1 MALNRSFHLL
11 ALLGGAFLA
20 GVSSCSSS
28 LPELTID
35 LGKLAPSDTLA
46 YVTYIGEGVQETDT
60 LVHFSEK
67 ISLSPDTARFR
78 TVSLVHAS
86 GAEVLLF
93 SWDGRAWQR
102 TPSPAKES
110 APLTPLTEAYDFRG
124 RDIQGKERSL
134 SDLYR
139 KRPVVLVFASPE
151 RMQSLTKQEQAQ
163 LRVKARPDSLQFVF
177 LYPSL
182 SDSTV
187 RAQLRRDS
195 LEGIAFSDSLGLV
208 TRLRHEYGVQ
218 GKDHPVRFRIDT
230 LGKIKR

>member
-1 MALNRSFHLL
+1 MALNRSILSL
-11 ALLGGAFLA
+11 AFL
-20 GVSSCSSS
+20 GVALSVGCISCSSS
-28 LPELTID
+28 LPKLTIE

-46 YVTYIGEGVQETDT
+46 YVTYIGEGMQETDT

-78 TVSLVHAS
+78 RISFVHAS
-86 GAEVLLF
+86 GEEVLLY
-93 SWDGRAWQR
+93 AWNGKEWKR
-102 TPSPAKES
+102 EKAPAKEE
-110 APLTPLTEAYDFRG
+110 APFTELSEAYDFRG

-134 SDLYR
+134 SELYR
-139 KRPVVLVFASPE
+139 KQPVELVFVSPE
-151 RMQSLTKQEQAQ
+151 RMQSITKQEQAQ
-163 LRVKARPDSLQFVF
+163 LKLKARPDSLQFVF

-195 LEGIAFSDSLGLV
+195 LQGIAFSDSLGLV
-208 TRLRHEYGVQ
+208 TRLRRDYGVQ
-218 GKDHPVRFRIDT
+218 GKDQPVRFRIDT